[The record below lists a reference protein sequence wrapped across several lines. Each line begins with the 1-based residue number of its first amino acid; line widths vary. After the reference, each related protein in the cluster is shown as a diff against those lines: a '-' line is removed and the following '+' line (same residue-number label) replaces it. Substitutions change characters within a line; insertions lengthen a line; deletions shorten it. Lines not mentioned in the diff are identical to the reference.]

1 MHLFNDLND
10 FSNDEIG
17 NLLELANQL
26 DNYPEPDILKGK
38 VLALLF
44 FNSSLRTLT
53 SFQAA
58 MSRLGGGTFVVSPD
72 MSIHGLETQTGI
84 VMDGN
89 AAEHINEA
97 IPVIESYAD
106 VIGIRAFAQR
116 RNLKEDLEDFS
127 FKNLINLT
135 SKPFINMESA
145 LKITNS
151 DYKSVRRNLF
161 SFSSLSA
168 NSKKQLVTR
177 LLLAARAKLR
187 NSDIIQYLEELSAE
201 RDLEVYKINDPEP
214 TVSIPDIA
222 VTSQDMAG
230 YLRLVGSKNLMLTKK
245 FLELAKDG
253 KSVPANILQAY
264 IPAIIILDNIAK
276 AGAGYVQALR
286 ALENRAKNSRK

>member
-1 MHLFNDLND
+1 MEFIKELHEARLTRQGGALKSLTYTDCCERAYLTML
-10 FSNDEIG
+10 I
-17 NLLELANQL
+17 LEVLRKYPNTAAYAHGYAKKTSGH
-26 DNYPEPDILKGK
+26 DNYNHFRMSGTDLYNFIYFIVGDKEALDKLKDPGAAT
-38 VLALLF
+38 LMRSRTQFPLMA
-44 FNSSLRTLT
+44 FNRYVSKLK
-53 SFQAA
+53 
-58 MSRLGGGTFVVSPD
+58 LGGA
-72 MSIHGLETQTGI
+72 GLPQQDQQT
-84 VMDGN
+84 
-89 AAEHINEA
+89 
-97 IPVIESYAD
+97 
-106 VIGIRAFAQR
+106 
-116 RNLKEDLEDFS
+116 
-127 FKNLINLT
+127 
-135 SKPFINMESA
+135 FINIESA

-151 DYKSVRRNLF
+151 DYKAIRRNIF
-161 SFSSLSA
+161 SFQSLSS
-168 NSKKQLVTR
+168 NSKKQLITR

>member
-1 MHLFNDLND
+1 MEFIKELHEARLTRQGGALKSLTYTDCCERAYLTML
-10 FSNDEIG
+10 I
-17 NLLELANQL
+17 LEVLRKYPNTAAYAHGYAKKTSGH
-26 DNYPEPDILKGK
+26 DNYNHFRMSGTDLYNFIYFIVGDKEALDKLKDPGAAT
-38 VLALLF
+38 LMRSRTQFPLMA
-44 FNSSLRTLT
+44 FNRYVSKLK
-53 SFQAA
+53 
-58 MSRLGGGTFVVSPD
+58 LGGA
-72 MSIHGLETQTGI
+72 GLPQQDQQT
-84 VMDGN
+84 
-89 AAEHINEA
+89 
-97 IPVIESYAD
+97 
-106 VIGIRAFAQR
+106 
-116 RNLKEDLEDFS
+116 
-127 FKNLINLT
+127 
-135 SKPFINMESA
+135 FINIESA

-151 DYKSVRRNLF
+151 DYKAIRRNVF
-161 SFSSLSA
+161 SFQSLSS
-168 NSKKQLVTR
+168 NSKKQLITR

-201 RDLEVYKINDPEP
+201 RDLEVYKVNDPEP

-222 VTSQDMAG
+222 VTGADMAG

>member
-1 MHLFNDLND
+1 MEFIKELHEARLTRQGGALKSLTYTDCCERAYLTML
-10 FSNDEIG
+10 I
-17 NLLELANQL
+17 LEVLRKYPNTAAYAHGYAKKTSGH
-26 DNYPEPDILKGK
+26 DNYNHFRMSGTDLYNFIYFIVGDKEALDKLKDPGAAT
-38 VLALLF
+38 LMRSRTQFPLMA
-44 FNSSLRTLT
+44 FNRYVSKLK
-53 SFQAA
+53 
-58 MSRLGGGTFVVSPD
+58 LGGA
-72 MSIHGLETQTGI
+72 GLPQQDQQT
-84 VMDGN
+84 
-89 AAEHINEA
+89 
-97 IPVIESYAD
+97 
-106 VIGIRAFAQR
+106 
-116 RNLKEDLEDFS
+116 
-127 FKNLINLT
+127 
-135 SKPFINMESA
+135 FINIESA

-151 DYKSVRRNLF
+151 DYKAIRRNVF
-161 SFSSLSA
+161 SFQSLSS
-168 NSKKQLVTR
+168 NSKKQLITR

-276 AGAGYVQALR
+276 GGTGFVNALR

>member
-1 MHLFNDLND
+1 MEFIKELHEARLTRQGGALKSLTYTDCCERAYLTML
-10 FSNDEIG
+10 I
-17 NLLELANQL
+17 LEVLRKYPNTAAYAHGYAKKTSGH
-26 DNYPEPDILKGK
+26 DNYNHFRMSGTDLYNFIYFIVGDKEALDKLKDPGAAT
-38 VLALLF
+38 LMRSRTQFPLMA
-44 FNSSLRTLT
+44 FNRYVSKLK
-53 SFQAA
+53 
-58 MSRLGGGTFVVSPD
+58 LGGA
-72 MSIHGLETQTGI
+72 GLPQQDQQT
-84 VMDGN
+84 
-89 AAEHINEA
+89 
-97 IPVIESYAD
+97 
-106 VIGIRAFAQR
+106 
-116 RNLKEDLEDFS
+116 
-127 FKNLINLT
+127 
-135 SKPFINMESA
+135 FINIESA

-151 DYKSVRRNLF
+151 DYKAIRRNVF
-161 SFSSLSA
+161 SFQSLSS
-168 NSKKQLVTR
+168 NSKKQLITR

-276 AGAGYVQALR
+276 AGPGFIQALR

>member
-1 MHLFNDLND
+1 MEFIKELHEARLTRQGGALKSLTYTDCCERAYLTML
-10 FSNDEIG
+10 I
-17 NLLELANQL
+17 LEVLRKYPNTAAYAHGYAKKTSGH
-26 DNYPEPDILKGK
+26 DNYNHFRMSGTDLYNFIYFIVGDKEALDKLKDPGAAT
-38 VLALLF
+38 LMRSRTQFPLMA
-44 FNSSLRTLT
+44 FNRYVSKLK
-53 SFQAA
+53 
-58 MSRLGGGTFVVSPD
+58 LGGA
-72 MSIHGLETQTGI
+72 GLPQQDQQT
-84 VMDGN
+84 
-89 AAEHINEA
+89 
-97 IPVIESYAD
+97 
-106 VIGIRAFAQR
+106 
-116 RNLKEDLEDFS
+116 
-127 FKNLINLT
+127 
-135 SKPFINMESA
+135 FINIESA

-151 DYKSVRRNLF
+151 DYKAIRRNVF
-161 SFSSLSA
+161 SFQSLSS
-168 NSKKQLVTR
+168 NSKKQLITR

>member
-1 MHLFNDLND
+1 MEF
-10 FSNDEIG
+10 IK
-17 NLLELANQL
+17 ELHEARLTRQGGALKSLTYTDCCERAYLTMLIMEVLRKFPNTSAYAHGYAKKTSGH
-26 DNYPEPDILKGK
+26 DNYNHFRMSGTDLYNFIYFIVGDKDALDKLKDPGAASIMRK
-38 VLALLF
+38 STQFPLMA
-44 FNSSLRTLT
+44 FNRYVSKLK
-53 SFQAA
+53 
-58 MSRLGGGTFVVSPD
+58 LGGA
-72 MSIHGLETQTGI
+72 GLPQQDQQT
-84 VMDGN
+84 
-89 AAEHINEA
+89 
-97 IPVIESYAD
+97 
-106 VIGIRAFAQR
+106 
-116 RNLKEDLEDFS
+116 
-127 FKNLINLT
+127 
-135 SKPFINMESA
+135 FINIESA

-151 DYKSVRRNLF
+151 DYKAIRRNVF
-161 SFSSLSA
+161 SFQSLSS
-168 NSKKQLVTR
+168 NSKKQLITR